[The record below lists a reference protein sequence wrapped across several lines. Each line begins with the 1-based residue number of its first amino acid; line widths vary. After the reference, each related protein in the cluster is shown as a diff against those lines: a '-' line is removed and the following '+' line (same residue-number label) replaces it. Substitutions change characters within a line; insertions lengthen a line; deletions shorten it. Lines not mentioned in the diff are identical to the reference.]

1 MLVPEMNKPAASKSD
16 RRRQQLI
23 AALLNQPNLEKAV
36 ADVGISL
43 STAFRIRQTPEFQA
57 EYLQA
62 RRDLVSQAGARLQH
76 SCGAAIS
83 VLLQVMV
90 DRNCKTGDRVRACT
104 EVLRHAMG
112 LLESEDQEMRLQS
125 LERKLAEFLSK
136 AQGF

>member
-1 MLVPEMNKPAASKSD
+1 MNRDTGGSKSQ
-16 RRRQQLI
+16 RRRQRLI

-36 ADVGISL
+36 ADAGISL

-62 RRDLVSQAGARLQH
+62 RRDLVSQAGARLQQ

-83 VLLQVMV
+83 VVLQVMV
-90 DRNCKTGDRVRACT
+90 DRACKPGDRVRAST
-104 EVLRHAMG
+104 QVLEHARR
-112 LLESEDQEMRLQS
+112 LLESEDQEIRLQS

-136 AQGF
+136 AQSF